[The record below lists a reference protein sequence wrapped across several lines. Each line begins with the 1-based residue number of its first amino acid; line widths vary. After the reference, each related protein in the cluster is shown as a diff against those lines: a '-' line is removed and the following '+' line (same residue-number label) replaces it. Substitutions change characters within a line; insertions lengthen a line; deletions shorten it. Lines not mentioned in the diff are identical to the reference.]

1 MRLQQLEDGILIQVV
16 VLAIYVL
23 EKVFLLPIDNLLE
36 TFVFF
41 QEHLVLKLLEHV
53 QFSLKKPGR
62 QYSPLGSLSVQIS
75 IILIMIF
82 HQYKFHRSFIIF
94 FEAGFQIPF

>member
-16 VLAIYVL
+16 VLATDVL
-23 EKVFLLPIDNLLE
+23 EKVFLLPIDDLLE
-36 TFVFF
+36 IFVFF

-75 IILIMIF
+75 IILVMSF
-82 HQYKFHRSFIIF
+82 HQYKLHRSSIIF